1 MTSCPSK
8 RNVTRQFPDTL
19 TDHSPFRFPFSGC
32 KSYPGRSMAAG
43 SLATFSSVKISRSLS
58 TCCAWTPFRSS
69 FSKRRFNP
77 LCVNLRIT
85 LLTVTCNVSGVNE
98 GSLAVPRAHAI
109 NAQSQPPRHRPPVRR
124 LRLAFRRRAFVSVG
138 AQRGS
143 AGTGLPTPARSA
155 TTATMMTETAALR
168 IVWMREPV
176 FRYFQ
181 SPP

>member
-32 KSYPGRSMAAG
+32 KSYPGRSIAAG
-43 SLATFSSVKISRSLS
+43 FLATFSSVKISRSLA

-85 LLTVTCNVSGVNE
+85 LLTVTCNVSGVN
-98 GSLAVPRAHAI
+98 GMIFSGATASRNQCAVTA
-109 NAQSQPPRHRPPVRR
+109 PRHHPPALSRGRPDMRPWCSSSRP
-124 LRLAFRRRAFVSVG
+124 RRR
-138 AQRGS
+138 RHGS
-143 AGTGLPTPARSA
+143 PRTKGSD
-155 TTATMMTETAALR
+155 ETAQNLVPSGAVCDADWCRSSPLR
-168 IVWMREPV
+168 AT
-176 FRYFQ
+176 Q
-181 SPP
+181 NQ